1 MFAKKFRIS
10 NFNLTQNSKSLI
22 IAEIGINHEGNFEKS
37 LKMINKAK
45 LSGADLVKLQF
56 ADVDTD
62 YDKNTESYKLFK
74 KSSISKEDIYNIYKY
89 AKQKNIKIF
98 TTFSKKNL
106 EFFKKLNQCCYKIS
120 SSLFYDFYFIK
131 NVLKLKKPVIVS
143 TGVADIKDIDLLI
156 NLVRQ
161 LKFKNMS
168 LLHCRSLYPTKFSK
182 LNLSRISYLINKYR
196 IITGFSDHSK
206 GIEAP
211 VASIHYGA
219 KIIEKHFTLDEKKAG
234 YDHHISLNPMNFK
247 KMVDRIRLNEKMIG
261 NFDFRLNAEKKD
273 FLAIKKV
280 ARAFVIN
287 KDIKKNKIL
296 NQDDFDLRR
305 TISKKNFV
313 SFHKILPKIIKRK
326 IKKNLKAGTILKLN
340 NFN

>member
-1 MFAKKFRIS
+1 MFSKKFKIS
-10 NFNLTQNSKSLI
+10 NLDLTQDSKALI
-22 IAEIGINHEGNFEKS
+22 IAEIGINHEGNFEKC

-62 YDKNTESYKLFK
+62 YDKNTSSYKLFK
-74 KSSISKEDIYNIYKY
+74 KSSISKENIYNIYKY
-89 AKQKNIKIF
+89 SRQKNIKIF
-98 TTFSKKNL
+98 TTFGKKNL

-131 NVLKLKKPVIVS
+131 SVLMLKKPVIVS
-143 TGVADIKDIDLLI
+143 TGVAGIEDIDLLI
-156 NLVRQ
+156 NLVKN
-161 LKFKNMS
+161 LKFKNML

-182 LNLSRISYLINKYR
+182 LNLSRISYLINKYG

-219 KIIEKHFTLDEKKAG
+219 KIIEKHFTLDESRAG
-234 YDHHISLNPMNFK
+234 YDHQISLNPQNFK
-247 KMVDRIRLNEKMIG
+247 KMVERIRLNEKMIG
-261 NFDFRLNAEKKD
+261 NYNFKLDFEKKD
-273 FLAIKKV
+273 FLEIKKV
-280 ARAFVIN
+280 ARSFVLN
-287 KDIKKNKIL
+287 KDVKKNKVL
-296 NQDDFDLRR
+296 KRDDFSLKR
-305 TISKKNFV
+305 TNSKNNFV
-313 SFHKILPKIIKRK
+313 FFHKITPKIMKSK

>member
-1 MFAKKFRIS
+1 MFTKKFRIS

-22 IAEIGINHEGNFEKS
+22 IAEIGINHEGNFEKC

-74 KSSISKEDIYNIYKY
+74 KSSISKENIFNIYKY

-98 TTFSKKNL
+98 TTFGKRNL
-106 EFFKKLNQCCYKIS
+106 EFLKKLNQCCYKIS

-168 LLHCRSLYPTKFSK
+168 LLH
-182 LNLSRISYLINKYR
+182 
-196 IITGFSDHSK
+196 
-206 GIEAP
+206 
-211 VASIHYGA
+211 
-219 KIIEKHFTLDEKKAG
+219 
-234 YDHHISLNPMNFK
+234 
-247 KMVDRIRLNEKMIG
+247 
-261 NFDFRLNAEKKD
+261 
-273 FLAIKKV
+273 
-280 ARAFVIN
+280 
-287 KDIKKNKIL
+287 
-296 NQDDFDLRR
+296 
-305 TISKKNFV
+305 
-313 SFHKILPKIIKRK
+313 
-326 IKKNLKAGTILKLN
+326 
-340 NFN
+340 